1 MIASLTPLMLLVLS
15 GLPAAGHVN
24 EDSDEEKTPTPTPTS
39 TPPMEEIQVT
49 VDQVS
54 GPVYML
60 TGRGGNLGLCIGE
73 DGVFMIDDQYAPMTP
88 AIRQAVAQL
97 TDKPVRFVLNTHWH
111 SDHTGGNE
119 NFGELGAVIV
129 AHDNV
134 RVRLSSDQV
143 MPFMEREVPA
153 SPPDALPVVTFN
165 DTVNFHMN
173 GNTIRAF
180 HVAAAHTDGDA
191 IVHFDEANV
200 VHMGDVFWN
209 RQYPFVDSHSGGSIR
224 GTVAAVD
231 TVLLS
236 IDDETA
242 VIAGH
247 GPLGDRA
254 RLIAYRDMLQG
265 IADRIQS
272 LVDAG
277 KTLEETQAA
286 GPTADWDAE
295 WGGGFIKPE
304 AFVRMVYED
313 LVQ

>member
-15 GLPAAGHVN
+15 GLPAAGPVN
-24 EDSDEEKTPTPTPTS
+24 EDSNDEETPTSAS

-73 DGVFMIDDQYAPMTP
+73 DGVFLIDDQYAPMTP

-143 MPFMEREVPA
+143 MPFMGREVPA
-153 SPPDALPVVTFN
+153 SPPGALPVVTFN

-209 RQYPFVDSHSGGSIR
+209 RQYPFIDSHSGGSIR

-231 TVLLS
+231 AVLLL

-254 RLIAYRDMLQG
+254 RLIDYRDMLQG
-265 IADRIQS
+265 IADRIQV
-272 LVDAG
+272 LLDAG

-286 GPTADWDAE
+286 EPTADWDVE

-313 LVQ
+313 LAQ

>member
-1 MIASLTPLMLLVLS
+1 MASLIPLMVLTLS
-15 GLPAAGHVN
+15 GLPAAGN
-24 EDSDEEKTPTPTPTS
+24 DDGDKGEETKPTP
-39 TPPMEEIQVT
+39 PPMEEIQVT
-49 VDQVS
+49 VDQVA

-97 TDKPVRFVLNTHWH
+97 TDEPVRFVLNTHWH

-134 RVRLSSDQV
+134 RVRLASDQV
-143 MPFMEREVPA
+143 MPFMGRQVPA
-153 SPPDALPVVTFN
+153 SPPGALPVVTFN
-165 DTVNFHMN
+165 DTVSFHMN

-209 RQYPFVDSHSGGSIR
+209 RRYPFIDSHSGGSIR

-231 TVLLS
+231 TALLS
-236 IDDETA
+236 IDEQTA
-242 VIAGH
+242 VIPGH

-254 RLIAYRDMLQG
+254 QLIAYRDMLQG

-272 LVDAG
+272 LVDEG

-286 GPTADWDAE
+286 GPSADWDPG
-295 WGGGFIKPE
+295 WGDGFVKPD

-313 LVQ
+313 LTR